1 MPMLVLCV
9 AAGMVFVAWAA
20 ALGTVP
26 SYSYPSTRRGNQPR
40 ETGASAGLP
49 RPPPGDSSEVPTTQ
63 EPGAKSGEEAVS
75 AASGG
80 NARPSSL
87 LAAASVEI
95 DAASD
100 SVEIEREEQ
109 GMAASASVEIDAVEE
124 DEKRTSAM
132 DSEEESFLAEV
143 GILLRQIEGDLD
155 AARVLLPECH
165 RFRQVV
171 GYVSEAVGPGM
182 RTRPRQVSMIRGVN
196 GGGVF
201 FKGGRGCIHGY
212 SFHGGV
218 RAGREVSRVLTKR
231 RRFCVNLLPTLKVFG
246 MRKVFLAKSK
256 P

>member
-1 MPMLVLCV
+1 MRCFFLPIPLAAKLEAGSSTNPLLGTLSMPMLVLCV

-26 SYSYPSTRRGNQPR
+26 SYSYPSTRRGTQPR

-49 RPPPGDSSEVPTTQ
+49 RPPPGDSPEVPTTQ
-63 EPGAKSGEEAVS
+63 EPGAKSGEKAVS

-87 LAAASVEI
+87 LAAASVE
-95 DAASD
+95 
-100 SVEIEREEQ
+100 
-109 GMAASASVEIDAVEE
+109 MDAVEE

-143 GILLRQIEGDLD
+143 GILLAQIKGDLD

-201 FKGGRGCIHGY
+201 FKGGRGCIYGY

-218 RAGREVSRVLTKR
+218 RAGGEVSRVLTKR
-231 RRFCVNLLPTLKVFG
+231 RRFCDNLLPTLK
-246 MRKVFLAKSK
+246 
-256 P
+256 